1 MQEVITPMMRQP
13 ITQCYWVVPGTLLAG
28 EYPRNTDEQ
37 SSHAKIRA
45 LLHAGVTAFIDLTE
59 AQEGL
64 YPYTAWIGTASH
76 QRFPIRDGAIPAS
89 PDDKSAILDEIDG
102 HMARRRLVYV
112 HCWGGVGRTGVI
124 IGCWLARHGLGGD
137 AALTRLRELWRH
149 CPKSVNRTS
158 PETREQERYIMRWEA
173 GR

>member
-89 PDDKSAILDEIDG
+89 PAATSAILDAIDV
-102 HMARRRLVYV
+102 HLARRQPGDV
-112 HCWGGVGRTGVI
+112 HACGG
-124 IGCWLARHGLGGD
+124 
-137 AALTRLRELWRH
+137 
-149 CPKSVNRTS
+149 
-158 PETREQERYIMRWEA
+158 
-173 GR
+173 

>member
-1 MQEVITPMMRQP
+1 MQEVVTPMMMQP

-28 EYPRNTDEQ
+28 EYPRNTDVQ

-59 AQEGL
+59 AEEGL
-64 YPYTAWIGTASH
+64 YPYSAWIGTASH
-76 QRFPIRDGAIPAS
+76 QRFPLRDGSIPAS
-89 PDDKSAILDEIDG
+89 PAVTSTILDAIDG
-102 HMARRRLVYV
+102 HMARGQLVYV

-124 IGCWLARHGLGGD
+124 IGCWLARHGLGGE
-137 AALTRLRELWRH
+137 AALARLRELWRH
-149 CPKSVNRTS
+149 CPKSVSRAS
-158 PETREQERYIMRWEA
+158 PETQGQARYIVRWEA

>member
-1 MQEVITPMMRQP
+1 MMMQP
-13 ITQCYWVVPGTLLAG
+13 IIQCYWVVPSKLLAG
-28 EYPRNTDEQ
+28 EYPRNKDAQ

-59 AQEGL
+59 AEEGL

-76 QRFPIRDGAIPAS
+76 QRFPIRDGSIPTS
-89 PDDKSAILDEIDG
+89 PDRTIAVLDAIDHHSARG
-102 HMARRRLVYV
+102 QLVYV

-124 IGCWLARHGLGGD
+124 IGCWLARHGLGGE
-137 AALTRLRELWRH
+137 AALIHLRELWRH
-149 CPKSVNRTS
+149 CPKSVSRAST
-158 PETREQERYIMRWEA
+158 ETQEQARYIVRWVA